1 MLSRHIID
9 VSFGDEEI
17 LKPFLR
23 DIEGA
28 GEWMWMWMGDDIDAC
43 LFVEGKNDDDRR
55 GGRCIGEGEVEEKR
69 AS

>member
-9 VSFGDEEI
+9 VSYGDEKI
-17 LKPFLR
+17 LKPFVR
-23 DIEGA
+23 EIEGA
-28 GEWMWMWMGDDIDAC
+28 GEWMGDDIDAC

>member
-9 VSFGDEEI
+9 VSYGDEKI
-17 LKPFLR
+17 LKPFVR
-23 DIEGA
+23 EIEGA
-28 GEWMWMWMGDDIDAC
+28 GEWMWMWMGDDIAER

-55 GGRCIGEGEVEEKR
+55 GGKCMGEGEVEEEQ